1 MAKIRFPVEF
11 FCFLQRHPS
20 PRATFYFPNNA
31 YALGTDF
38 GGNCAEKG
46 FSLSVPTVT
55 RAAAGAT
62 PSLASV
68 NSPTQTTPNQT
79 PPAGIP
85 LSFGAPTAS
94 AFVSG
99 SNNGSSPT
107 PARAT
112 AASQQSQG
120 GGGTGRGS
128 GNAIRVGDRVEITS
142 LLFILCVVVVL
153 VS

>member
-1 MAKIRFPVEF
+1 LFLPASSIPSCNILFP
-11 FCFLQRHPS
+11 H
-20 PRATFYFPNNA
+20 NA
-31 YALGTDF
+31 YTLGTDF

-55 RAAAGAT
+55 QVAAGAT

-68 NSPTQTTPNQT
+68 NSPTQTTPKQN
-79 PPAGIP
+79 PPTGIP
-85 LSFGAPTAS
+85 LSFGVPTAS

-99 SNNGSSPT
+99 SNSGSGPT
-107 PARAT
+107 PAQAT

-120 GGGTGRGS
+120 GGGTGRDS

-142 LLFILCVVVVL
+142 LLFSLCLLLVL